1 MGETHNRY
9 QCKVNGQLFP
19 FCIVWNDWWLGRWK
33 EIAMRSFFVQ
43 KSRVDGWVGR
53 RMEGKAGLRIAC
65 SNQKVEKTLGESCLT
80 TLG

>member
-1 MGETHNRY
+1 MIGGW
-9 QCKVNGQLFP
+9 V
-19 FCIVWNDWWLGRWK
+19 DGRK
-33 EIAMRSFFVQ
+33 KPVIHFFVQ